1 MFRFQGI
8 DEGRCLC
15 QTREV
20 ATMKTVF
27 LGFLSMFLLLLPA
40 EVLAGGPKLV
50 AADADFSFG
59 QVFQGTKVEHTFR
72 FRNDGEAPLTVEK
85 VRSSCGCTAALL
97 SATLIPPGGTGEI
110 RTTFDSARFRG
121 AVVKTVYLYVNDPMQ
136 PVAQF
141 QLRGTVKPELVLEPE
156 QVELGK
162 LTPGTET
169 EARATLT
176 NQGEQEI
183 TLSPP
188 ETTSSE
194 LRAELAALQLPPGK
208 SVQLVVRAL
217 PREGKARLS
226 GYVMIKTSSPRVP
239 QLRLPVYG
247 SVEESPLGR

>member
-1 MFRFQGI
+1 
-8 DEGRCLC
+8 
-15 QTREV
+15 
-20 ATMKTVF
+20 
-27 LGFLSMFLLLLPA
+27 
-40 EVLAGGPKLV
+40 
-50 AADADFSFG
+50 
-59 QVFQGTKVEHTFR
+59 
-72 FRNDGEAPLTVEK
+72 
-85 VRSSCGCTAALL
+85 
-97 SATLIPPGGTGEI
+97 LIPPGGTGEI

-121 AVVKTVYLYVNDPMQ
+121 AVEKTVYLYVNDPAQ

-141 QLRGTVKPELVLEPE
+141 HLRGTVKPELVLEPE

-169 EARATLT
+169 EVRATLT
-176 NQGEQEI
+176 NQGEQEL

-194 LRAELAALQLPPGK
+194 LNAELASLQLPPGK
-208 SVQLVVRAL
+208 SVQLVVKAL

-247 SVEESPLGR
+247 SVEESPPAR

>member
-1 MFRFQGI
+1 
-8 DEGRCLC
+8 
-15 QTREV
+15 
-20 ATMKTVF
+20 MKTIF
-27 LGFLSMFLLLLPA
+27 LGFLSVFLLLLPA
-40 EVLAGGPKLV
+40 EAPAGGPKLV

-72 FRNDGEAPLTVEK
+72 FRNNGEAPLAVEK

-97 SATLIPPGGTGEI
+97 SATSIPPGGTGEI

-121 AVVKTVYLYVNDPMQ
+121 AVVKTVYLYVNDPAQ

-141 QLRGTVKPELVLEPE
+141 HLRGTVMPELVLEPE

-169 EARATLT
+169 EARAILT

-194 LRAELAALQLPPGK
+194 LNAELAAMQLPPGK
-208 SVQLVVRAL
+208 SVQLIVKAL

-239 QLRLPVYG
+239 MLRLPVYG
-247 SVEESPLGR
+247 NVGENSPGR